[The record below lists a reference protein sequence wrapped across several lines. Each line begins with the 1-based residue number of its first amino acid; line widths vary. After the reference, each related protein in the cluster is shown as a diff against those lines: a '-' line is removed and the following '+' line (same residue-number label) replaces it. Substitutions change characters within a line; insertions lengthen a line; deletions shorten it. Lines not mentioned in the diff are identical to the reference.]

1 MNKNYWKLEKIKF
14 TKRIEK
20 VKFDLMEQHPYHL
33 ETYDIIPDKYLEF
46 ALDRTGNEPI
56 YPPIL
61 VQNNKTYYIISGTGR
76 IDHMI
81 KKGFVEC
88 DCYILEILSYCNL
101 LKPSETGKGNNLP
114 APEKHP
120 HLHKN
125 KLIWIYLY
133 SIEILSISRLKT
145 I

>member
-1 MNKNYWKLEKIKF
+1 MQNKIYQKYRYTIYIMNKKIIEKLEKIKF

-101 LKPSETGKGNNLP
+101 LK
-114 APEKHP
+114 
-120 HLHKN
+120 
-125 KLIWIYLY
+125 
-133 SIEILSISRLKT
+133 T
-145 I
+145 IRNR